1 MQGNWI
7 YLALSGLSG
16 VLLALSL
23 HWCILLLF
31 ILLMLRIYFLQHLR
45 FLLLASVV
53 FLFFY
58 FISVSLELQRMTVY
72 SEDDSRFIATM
83 TELPQIDGDR
93 LKGVVKTKEQEKLV
107 LHYTIASESE
117 KEHLLAQLFPG
128 NKLLIIGKLQQPEK
142 NRNEHQFNYQQYLY
156 YNHIHWILKAEELIL
171 YEEKT
176 SKSFYEHFLTMRA
189 KGLKRIEEKYPP
201 EAIPYVKALIFGDR
215 SSMDEETD
223 QIYRHLGIVHLLA
236 ISGLH
241 VGMIISVLY
250 YLLLRAGITR
260 ETCYWL
266 LMLFLPFYA
275 IISGGNPPVLRAS
288 IMSMLLL
295 SALRWKWPLTPFDAI
310 SISFLLFLLVDPYV
324 CFHIGFQLSYA
335 VSAALVCSGKIIAR
349 YQAFSTKM
357 LVISLVSTFAS
368 IPILAY
374 HFYEFSLV
382 AFIANL
388 LFVPL
393 YTFFMLPLAFIT
405 FFMSF
410 TFQAPFNIITN
421 LFEAMIGIS
430 KWLSNPFAS
439 THWLTYVTGRPH
451 SMILF
456 LFVAALIFLFRS
468 WEKRG
473 FSYRHILPLLLVLLL
488 QAVINLYSP
497 FGEVIFIDVG
507 QGDAILIKLPYRHGT
522 YLIDTGGEMT
532 FSQESWQEREKRF
545 RVGKDI
551 LLPVLKSKGIRT
563 IDTLLITHS
572 HLDHMGAAHE
582 LVAQLNVREI
592 LLSPQS
598 WRQPV
603 MQELLQAASKKNVPI
618 REVKDGHG
626 WENKAGRFRIVYP
639 YGPGEGANNDSLVL
653 YAEFGAKKWLFT
665 GDLEKEGEEMLLQRY
680 HFHADV
686 LKVGHHGSNTST
698 TEAFL
703 HMLRPT
709 YAVISAGKNNRYGHP
724 NSEVI
729 SLLEAEGVVIY
740 RTDLEGAIHY
750 KYFGNKG
757 TFYTIQP

>member
-1 MQGNWI
+1 MQGNWV
-7 YLALSGLSG
+7 YLALAGLSG

-23 HWCILLLF
+23 HWFIFFLF
-31 ILLMLRIYFLQHLR
+31 ILLMLRIYFLRQLPV
-45 FLLLASVV
+45 LLLASFI

-58 FISVSLELQRMTVY
+58 LNGVFLELQRITVY
-72 SEDDSRFIATM
+72 SENDSRFIATM
-83 TELPQIDGDR
+83 AELPQIDGNL
-93 LKGVVKTKEQEKLV
+93 LKGIVKTKEKEKLI
-107 LHYTIASESE
+107 LHYTIASEAE
-117 KEHLLAQLFPG
+117 KEHLLTQLFPG
-128 NKLLIIGKLQQPEK
+128 NELFIIGKLQQPEK

-156 YNHIHWILKAEELIL
+156 YNHIHWILKVEKLIL
-171 YEEKT
+171 FEEKT
-176 SKSFYEHFLTMRA
+176 SKSVYEHFLIMRA
-189 KGLKRIEEKYPP
+189 KGVKRIEEKYPP
-201 EAIPYVKALIFGDR
+201 QAIPYVKALIFGDR

-241 VGMIISVLY
+241 VGMVIGVLY
-250 YLLLRAGITR
+250 YLLLRVGITR

-275 IISGGNPPVLRAS
+275 IMSGGNPPVIRAS
-288 IMSMLLL
+288 VMSMLLL
-295 SALRWKWPLTPFDAI
+295 SALRWKWQLTSLDVI
-310 SISFLLFLLVDPYV
+310 SISFLLFLLVDPYI

-335 VSAALVCSGKIIAR
+335 VSATLVCSGKIIAH
-349 YQAFSTKM
+349 YQMFWAKM
-357 LVISLVSTFAS
+357 FVISLVSTFAS

-382 AFIANL
+382 AFLANL
-388 LFVPL
+388 LFVPF

-405 FFMSF
+405 FFVSF
-410 TFQAPFNIITN
+410 TYQAPFNMLTN
-421 LFEAMIGIS
+421 LFEAVIGIS
-430 KWLSNPFAS
+430 EWLSNPFAS
-439 THWLTYVTGRPH
+439 IHWLTYVTGRPH
-451 SMILF
+451 SVILF
-456 LFVAALIFLFRS
+456 LLVVALLFLFRS
-468 WEKRG
+468 WENKG
-473 FSYRHILPLLLVLLL
+473 FSYRHILPLLFVLLL
-488 QAVINLYSP
+488 QGAINLYSP

-507 QGDAILIKLPYRHGT
+507 QGDAILIKLPFHRGT
-522 YLIDTGGEMT
+522 YLIDTGGEVT

-603 MQELLQAASKKNVPI
+603 MQELLQAASEKNVPI
-618 REVKDGHG
+618 REVKDGDG
-626 WENKAGRFRIVYP
+626 WEKKAARFRIVYP

-653 YAEFGAKKWLFT
+653 YAEIGAKKWLFT
-665 GDLEKEGEEMLLQRY
+665 GDLEKEGEEMLLERY
-680 HFHADV
+680 QFHVDV

-729 SLLEAEGVVIY
+729 SLLKAEGAVIY